1 MNVQTEWFLEMKS
14 TPGKDAMKIVKITK
28 DSEYYKNL
36 VDTVVAGFERTESNF
51 ESSTMGKM
59 LPNSIACYQERLCK
73 MRSLLIWQI
82 SLVF

>member
-59 LPNSIACYQERLCK
+59 LSNSIAHHREIIPERKSQLT
-73 MRSLLIWQI
+73 
-82 SLVF
+82 